1 LVQNLATGGALAPAR
16 LETLHNLEIE
26 DILRRLGRGS
36 NLYIKDRAMAAL
48 DELTKGTSTQSDA
61 RMGRFN
67 QLVRRV
73 ENPPEPDWD
82 SLPEDIDVNW

>member
-1 LVQNLATGGALAPAR
+1 
-16 LETLHNLEIE
+16 
-26 DILRRLGRGS
+26 
-36 NLYIKDRAMAAL
+36 MAAL

-61 RMGRFN
+61 RIGRFN